1 MRKPLR
7 AHGFAQVRDGR
18 RIAEKISKAHVL
30 SLEHCWES
38 LPRLRM
44 EVSIRQHLEELLLG
58 ALVDTV
64 ADQVAFAV
72 EHECSGSAID
82 VEESVDLAIRVDE
95 HRRGDRKSTR
105 LNSS

>member
-58 ALVDTV
+58 ALVDTL

-72 EHECSGSAID
+72 RSEEHTSELQSLRHLVC
-82 VEESVDLAIRVDE
+82 
-95 HRRGDRKSTR
+95 R
-105 LNSS
+105 LLLEKKKNK